1 MHGFFFRA
9 FQQCLD
15 RAPGPNQCE
24 GALANGELFT
34 NKTRVPEQ
42 PWSLFPSPPL
52 PAKLLIRLSR
62 SNEER

>member
-24 GALANGELFT
+24 GALANGELFI
-34 NKTRVPEQ
+34 NKNQGSGATRV
-42 PWSLFPSPPL
+42 SFSL
-52 PAKLLIRLSR
+52 PAPACKAPHSIV
-62 SNEER
+62 EVE